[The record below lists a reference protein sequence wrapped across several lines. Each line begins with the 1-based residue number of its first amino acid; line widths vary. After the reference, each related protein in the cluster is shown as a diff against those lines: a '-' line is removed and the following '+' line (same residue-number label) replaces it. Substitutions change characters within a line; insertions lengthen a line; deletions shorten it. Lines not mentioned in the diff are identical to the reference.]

1 VQTSGVQV
9 GNLLTPLLAI
19 AFYIYA
25 LFYWLGRGVDRTPD
39 RDRLMT
45 LAGLFV
51 TLIILALSFELLR
64 SG

>member
-1 VQTSGVQV
+1 MSQCKRAAFRSATC
-9 GNLLTPLLAI
+9 LLPLLAI

-25 LFYWLGRGVDRTPD
+25 LFYWVDRTPD